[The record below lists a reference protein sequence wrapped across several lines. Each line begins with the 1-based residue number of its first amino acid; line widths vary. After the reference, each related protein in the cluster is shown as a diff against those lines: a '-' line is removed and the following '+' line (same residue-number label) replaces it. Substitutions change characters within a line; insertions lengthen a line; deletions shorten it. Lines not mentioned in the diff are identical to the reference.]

1 MNRNQE
7 FLELTR
13 EIETLQAPGGSVER
27 AMAQVRHAKRSKYVL
42 RPLTG
47 LAAVF
52 AVFVMLINVSP
63 TVAQACSKVPI
74 LRDLAQAVRF
84 SPSMNEAVENNYYQP
99 IGLEQT
105 HGYTTVRVEYLIVDQ
120 KNVNVFYRVL
130 SAPKIEPEDPDDPV
144 EHSFLLSPEIRKPEG
159 ADWEYCISTR
169 WCETVGPGAMQYASV
184 QFGNTDVP
192 SELDFQLSLV
202 EPEEPDRNLPEV
214 EPFVFHL
221 KFDPS
226 FTAQGE
232 HFETDQAFALDG
244 QKFRLTGISVYP
256 TYLEFTLES
265 EADNTAW
272 LTGLDYELVTEDGTR
287 YARPDG
293 ISAVGNPDTP
303 EFNTFRVDSPFFFLP
318 TSATLCITE
327 AEWKLKAQPKTHVDL
342 KTGTA
347 ENEVISTLSIATSSL
362 VTILVL
368 AVGVLLLTP
377 LQPVLQS
384 PVLRPAFDQVV
395 PALFGALAYR
405 YYRKDVTL
413 ALIPLAVMS
422 ALFILL
428 PSLASSTSILIIP
441 SGAIAIGL
449 SYLKFRKTQQ
459 EARV

>member
-105 HGYTTVRVEYLIVDQ
+105 HGDTTVRVEYLIVDQ

-159 ADWEYCISTR
+159 ADWEYSISTR
-169 WCETVGPGAMQYASV
+169 WCETGVPGAMQYASV
-184 QFGNTDVP
+184 QFRNTDVP

-226 FTAQGE
+226 DTAQGN
-232 HFETDQAFALDG
+232 HFEMDQAFALDG
-244 QKFRLTGISVYP
+244 QKFRLTGIDVYP

-347 ENEVISTLSIATSSL
+347 ENLPPESELVQVVRQDGAWKLAFLVSAEHPQCFDLRVMNAADEEYGTDWDWWSIIPWDASDTPAPEGKIYAILTLNDDSVEEIWLEPFCT
-362 VTILVL
+362 
-368 AVGVLLLTP
+368 GVSQLTP
-377 LQPVLQS
+377 PLELPLD
-384 PVLRPAFDQVV
+384 LR
-395 PALFGALAYR
+395 
-405 YYRKDVTL
+405 
-413 ALIPLAVMS
+413 
-422 ALFILL
+422 
-428 PSLASSTSILIIP
+428 
-441 SGAIAIGL
+441 
-449 SYLKFRKTQQ
+449 
-459 EARV
+459 